1 MVRGFSL
8 FEKALVVIEAQD
20 WNVQWYT
27 KALALVQMQFCC
39 TTSSV
44 MRKKK
49 RATIQTSL
57 DHFYKRAHRT
67 ESSKEPE
74 PVPSTLGM
82 RETAT
87 CPPFPIADDSSALPS
102 PTFSL
107 PPPLPSKKEAGEA
120 RLQVTLLAQFQPLYA
135 RCCTVLLYYCTFQDT
150 VL

>member
-49 RATIQTSL
+49 KSYYL
-57 DHFYKRAHRT
+57 DITGSF
-67 ESSKEPE
+67 
-74 PVPSTLGM
+74 L
-82 RETAT
+82 
-87 CPPFPIADDSSALPS
+87 
-102 PTFSL
+102 
-107 PPPLPSKKEAGEA
+107 
-120 RLQVTLLAQFQPLYA
+120 
-135 RCCTVLLYYCTFQDT
+135 
-150 VL
+150 